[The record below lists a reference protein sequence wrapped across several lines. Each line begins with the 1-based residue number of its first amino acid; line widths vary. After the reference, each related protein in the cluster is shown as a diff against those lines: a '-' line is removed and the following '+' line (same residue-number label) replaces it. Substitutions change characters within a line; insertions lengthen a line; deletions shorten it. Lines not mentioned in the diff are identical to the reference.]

1 MKLFFRLTKKQK
13 EEKLEKE
20 KKKEEEKKKLLIDW
34 SEDENEEAEE
44 FKKIQVKPPSPL
56 DNFLNTPLFTL
67 YSSLN
72 SYLKFYLYLFA
83 RIQ

>member
-1 MKLFFRLTKKQK
+1 MTKKQK

-44 FKKIQVKPPSPL
+44 FKKIQVRLIKSVTWTEKKPPAPPGQ
-56 DNFLNTPLFTL
+56 FPKYAPVYTL
-67 YSSLN
+67 QSIKL
-72 SYLKFYLYLFA
+72 
-83 RIQ
+83 IP

>member
-1 MKLFFRLTKKQK
+1 MRIFKFGKIFFRLTKKQK

-44 FKKIQVKPPSPL
+44 FKKIQVKPPSPPGQ
-56 DNFLNTPLFTL
+56 FPEYATVYTR
-67 YSSLN
+67 
-72 SYLKFYLYLFA
+72 A
-83 RIQ
+83 